1 VDVQTR
7 VNRGMALLDAKCP
20 GWDAKVDVARLQLS
34 SCLHCVLGQLAGAG
48 VFGAF
53 SEYPSASRYVAGTVF
68 LGLDDAH
75 GQDAGDHGFSLSP
88 RYDPHAG
95 HMGVPD
101 TWVELTKCWK
111 AAILAR
117 RAAPVETA
125 FIEQL
130 KADLTTCT

>member
-1 VDVQTR
+1 MDVQTR

-48 VFGAF
+48 VFGAV
-53 SEYPSASRYVAGTVF
+53 SAPSASRYIAGTVF

-88 RYDPHAG
+88 RFDPHG
-95 HMGVPD
+95 TPD

-117 RAAPVETA
+117 RAAPGETA
-125 FIEQL
+125 FIEKL
-130 KADLTTCT
+130 KAELTTCT